1 VMTYLGGK
9 GDLACSL
16 LEGRVRG
23 GGLLDFLWI
32 ENVF

>member
-1 VMTYLGGK
+1 MTYLGGK

-16 LEGRVRG
+16 LEGRVSPR
-23 GGLLDFLWI
+23 LLDFLWI